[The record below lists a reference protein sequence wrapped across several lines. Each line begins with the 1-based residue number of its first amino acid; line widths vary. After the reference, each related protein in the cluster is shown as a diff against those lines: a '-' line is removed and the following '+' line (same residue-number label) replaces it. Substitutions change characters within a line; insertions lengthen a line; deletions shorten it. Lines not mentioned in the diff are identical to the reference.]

1 MRISMGSDF
10 EIFIAS
16 LHLYPYDV
24 KGMSKT
30 MQRDLDNIWAICYLK
45 MMFFVLYRKEFGS
58 HK

>member
-1 MRISMGSDF
+1 MGSDF